1 MKLTLT
7 YDEVS
12 ITSSALQQKAQEAE
26 INARKSKKRIE
37 VEFWRERAR
46 TYKKVYTA
54 LEAQR
59 MQMLKEFEQAL
70 AALQQE

>member
-46 TYKKVYTA
+46 IYKKVYTA

-59 MQMLKEFEQAL
+59 MQMLKEIEQAI

>member
-12 ITSSALQQKAQEAE
+12 ITSSALQQKALEAE

-59 MQMLKEFEQAL
+59 MQMFKEFEQAL

>member
-59 MQMLKEFEQAL
+59 MQMFKEFEQAL

>member
-12 ITSSALQQKAQEAE
+12 ITSSALQQKAMEAE

-59 MQMLKEFEQAL
+59 MQMFKEFEQAL